1 MRVLVRAESVVK
13 AGRSGT
19 SPMKK
24 VLSGSRIRGLVAV
37 FGPMA
42 LLLLIG
48 IFFPA
53 AHNYVAQ
60 LMFIPILL
68 AAATWGAGAASGVG
82 LVASLDFAF
91 NPLPDLN
98 GGWVVQTGLF
108 FGAAVVGAYVLR
120 RTGKVDEAGQTKPT
134 LASTSLSIG
143 RESIL
148 ESLARTVDV
157 RDHHTQG
164 HCRRVAR
171 NAAVLGRT
179 VGLSTEELDILH
191 WAAVLHDIGKIAVPE
206 YILLKNGRLSEDEF
220 AEIRRHPGYGADLLA
235 SVSPAFRPIADVVRA
250 HHERWD
256 GKGYPLGYRGCEIP
270 RLARIIAIVDVF
282 EALTSERPYRS
293 PMAPQ
298 QALNYVRSGEGS
310 QFDPELV
317 PVFCSLVDQGLIEC
331 GEARTHT
338 NSDRQSLVPGVTPN
352 FAP

>member
-1 MRVLVRAESVVK
+1 MKMALRIGHMALPGPRV
-13 AGRSGT
+13 
-19 SPMKK
+19 
-24 VLSGSRIRGLVAV
+24 RGLVTV
-37 FGPMA
+37 FGPLA
-42 LLLLIG
+42 LLSLIG

-60 LMFIPILL
+60 LMFIPILV
-68 AAATWGAGAASGVG
+68 AAAAWGAGPASGVG
-82 LVASLDFAF
+82 LVASLDSAL
-91 NPLPDLN
+91 NPWPDLN
-98 GGWVVQTGLF
+98 GGWAVQTALF
-108 FGAAVVGAYVLR
+108 FGAALVGAYVLR
-120 RTGKVDEAGQTKPT
+120 RTGKVEDRSQAKST
-134 LASTSLSIG
+134 LMSTPLSIG

-164 HCRRVAR
+164 HCRRVAK
-171 NAAVLGRT
+171 NAAVLGRA
-179 VGLSTEELDILH
+179 VGLSAEELDILH

-206 YILLKNGRLSEDEF
+206 YILLKNGRLTEDEF

-293 PMAPQ
+293 PMAPS
-298 QALNYVRSGEGS
+298 QALNYVRSGEGT

-317 PVFCSLVDQGLIEC
+317 PVFCRLVDHGLIEC
-331 GEARTHT
+331 GEARTHAT
-338 NSDRQSLVPGVTPN
+338 SDRQSLVPGATPN